1 MPSQEHEAMVEML
14 KNRPLVE
21 SPDINDQRADFD
33 AMLTAFGMPEDVVI
47 EEIQIEAMN
56 ADWISTSATDETR
69 VVLYL
74 HGGGYVIGSNVG
86 YRELASRVS
95 RSSCA
100 RVLLINYRLAPENMF
115 PAAVDDATL
124 AYRYLLAQGV
134 SADRI
139 VIAGDSAGG
148 GLTLA
153 TLMALKQAGDP
164 LPACAVCL
172 SPWADL
178 EGQGESAKPGA
189 VDDPMIRA
197 ENLRAMGQLYAGAE
211 VRNPLASPVLGDYE
225 GLPPLLIQVGTREV
239 LLSDAI
245 RVAEL
250 AESAGV
256 DVSLEQ
262 GEGLIHV
269 WQLFGPDMP
278 ESVDALKRIG
288 EFVCSHIS

>member
-1 MPSQEHEAMVEML
+1 MPSQEHEAIIEML
-14 KNRPLVE
+14 KNRPIVE
-21 SPDINDQRADFD
+21 SPDINDQRANFD
-33 AMLTAFGMPEDVVI
+33 AMTKMFAIPDDVGI
-47 EEIQIEAMN
+47 EEIQIETMN
-56 ADWISTSATDETR
+56 ADWITTSTTDNTR

-100 RVLLINYRLAPENMF
+100 RVLLINYRLAPENKF

-124 AYRYLLAQGV
+124 AYRYLLSQGIP
-134 SADRI
+134 ANRI
-139 VIAGDSAGG
+139 AIAGDSAGG

-153 TLMALKQAGDP
+153 TLMALKEAGDS

-189 VDDPMIRA
+189 VDDPIVQV
-197 ENLRAMGQLYAGAE
+197 EGLRAMGQLYAGDE
-211 VRNPLASPVLGDYE
+211 IRNPLASPVLGDYE

-239 LLSDAI
+239 LLSDAT

-262 GEGLIHV
+262 GEGLVHV
-269 WQLFGPDMP
+269 WQLFGPDIP

-288 EFVCSHIS
+288 EFVCGHIS